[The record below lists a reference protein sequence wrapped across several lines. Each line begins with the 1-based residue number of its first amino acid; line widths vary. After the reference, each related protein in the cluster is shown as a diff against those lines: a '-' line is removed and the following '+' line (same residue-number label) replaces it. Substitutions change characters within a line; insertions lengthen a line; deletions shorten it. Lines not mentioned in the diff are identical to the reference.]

1 MVGGRLGLEAKPC
14 RGRSV
19 GPIQR
24 QGVRRSEEDWAWGK
38 GCDILLRVNI
48 PDFANESSLTPIRT
62 VAVIGLGLLGG
73 SVAKALRRTG
83 RESTVRV
90 IGWARRSETREYAI
104 NHDLV
109 DAVSDDFVE
118 ASRLA
123 DLVVIATPVDRIA
136 QYAVEIAAACP
147 HVLITDVGS
156 TKCGIVNTVMAAPD
170 AAARFVAAHPIAG
183 SEKTGIEFA
192 RDDLFADKTIVIT
205 PSGHE
210 TKGAVEAITHFWQS
224 TGGRMVQMSPQ
235 RHDELMAVT
244 SHAPHL
250 LAAVVARQVPEDAIS
265 LVGSGWLDTTR
276 IAAGD
281 EGIWTAIVRENRPS
295 ILAAMQAAAQDLSQL
310 IELIQT
316 ADDPALTTYLHEAR
330 TKRQSARPCP
340 PK

>member
-1 MVGGRLGLEAKPC
+1 MNTAE
-14 RGRSV
+14 
-19 GPIQR
+19 
-24 QGVRRSEEDWAWGK
+24 
-38 GCDILLRVNI
+38 
-48 PDFANESSLTPIRT
+48 FATDSSLPPIRT

-73 SVAKALRRTG
+73 SVAKTLRRTG
-83 RESTVRV
+83 GDSSVRV
-90 IGWARRSETREYAI
+90 IGWARRAETREFAI
-104 NHDLV
+104 NHELV

-136 QYAVEIAAACP
+136 QYAIEIAAACP

-156 TKCGIVNTVMAAPD
+156 TKFGIVTAIAADPD

-192 RDDLFADKTIVIT
+192 RHDLFVNKTIVIT

-210 TKGAVEAITHFWQS
+210 IEGAVEAVDQFWRS
-224 TGGRMVQMSPQ
+224 TGGRTLQLSPQ
-235 RHDELMAVT
+235 RHDELMAMT

-250 LAAVVARQVPEDAIS
+250 IAAVVARQVPADAIPM
-265 LVGSGWLDTTR
+265 VGSGWLDTTR

-281 EGIWTAIVRENRPS
+281 EGLWTAIVRENRTA

-310 IELIQT
+310 IEIIQT
-316 ADDPALTTYLHEAR
+316 ADDPALTAYLREAR
-330 TKRQSARPCP
+330 TRRESAHPRTPS
-340 PK
+340 